1 MDINLLS
8 VGGALAAGLLSFVSP
23 CCLPLVPAYLSYI
36 TGVSVDQ
43 FASDKI
49 AGQRRQIMLSALAFV
64 IGLAL
69 IFTILGASA
78 TVIGGILLEYQ
89 DIVSKIAGVLIIVFG
104 LQMLGILHIALFD
117 QEKRLNFSKRRAP
130 GFLGAMLMG
139 SAFGVGWTPCVG
151 PFLGSILLLAS
162 QSTTVATGMALLFL
176 YALGLGVPFLLAGLL
191 IGQLMPVLARLKR
204 HMRLLT
210 YASGGL
216 LIAMGLLVMTNQMSI
231 LSGYLIRVFGTGWAQ

>member
-23 CCLPLVPAYLSYI
+23 CCLPLIPAYLSYI

-89 DIVSKIAGVLIIVFG
+89 DIVSKVAGVLIIVFG

-117 QEKRLNFSKRRAP
+117 QQKRLDFTKRRAP
-130 GFLGAMLMG
+130 GFLGAMMMG

-176 YALGLGVPFLLAGLL
+176 YALGLGVPFLIAGLL

-204 HMRLLT
+204 HMRVLN

-231 LSGYLIRVFGTGWAQ
+231 LSGYLVRLFGTGWAQ

>member
-43 FASDKI
+43 FASEKI
-49 AGQRRQIMLSALAFV
+49 AGQRRQIMFSALAFV

-117 QEKRLNFSKRRAP
+117 QQKRLDFTKRRAP

-162 QSTTVATGMALLFL
+162 QSNTVATGMALLFL
-176 YALGLGVPFLLAGLL
+176 YALGLGVPFLVAGLL
-191 IGQLMPVLARLKR
+191 IGQLMPALARVKR

-216 LIAMGLLVMTNQMSI
+216 LIAMGLLVMTGQMSL
-231 LSGYLIRVFGTGWAQ
+231 LSGYLVRVFGTGWAQ